1 VIGSPR
7 SLPRR
12 AFAAALLLLA
22 SSCGI
27 LDPDPVRVRVRN
39 STGHN
44 LEAIRVTA
52 PRTSERFGSLEAGKT
67 SRYHAANRA
76 YIFPYIEALLDG
88 TVVRQQPR
96 DFVGEEPMEPG
107 TYTYELRLSSKQPYF
122 LHATVIRE

>member
-1 VIGSPR
+1 VRDPRPGPREGPREKLHRPRPR
-7 SLPRR
+7 SDQ
-12 AFAAALLLLA
+12 
-22 SSCGI
+22 SDG
-27 LDPDPVRVRVRN
+27 
-39 STGHN
+39 
-44 LEAIRVTA
+44 